1 MYQFFDHK
9 QFPTY
14 LEYIFFQSVEGF
26 DDLRIRQGKVHAD
39 APLIVEGCA
48 LLPRAPTPCLQFFAD
63 IVGSDVILCDQ
74 NGLLMKKDAKLLGDI
89 IDQILFDVDQ

>member
-1 MYQFFDHK
+1 M
-9 QFPTY
+9 
-14 LEYIFFQSVEGF
+14 LFQSVKGF
-26 DDLRIRQGKVHAD
+26 DDLCVRQGEIHAD
-39 APLIVEGCA
+39 APWVVEGCA

-89 IDQILFDVDQ
+89 ID